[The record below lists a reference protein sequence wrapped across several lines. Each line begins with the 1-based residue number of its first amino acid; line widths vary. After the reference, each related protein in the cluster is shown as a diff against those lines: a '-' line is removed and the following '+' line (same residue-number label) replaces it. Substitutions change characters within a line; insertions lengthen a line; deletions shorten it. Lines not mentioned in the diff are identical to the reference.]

1 MRLLLLLA
9 CMCSVAL
16 AEEGEFVLAGTW
28 KAQLVGAL
36 PLAPSI
42 DKAHLDPGIS
52 PAAKAAVAPE
62 FDDAAWSAVEV
73 PSNWERYGGEWKN
86 ADGEAVFRRWI
97 ELPSGSAGKDFELCL
112 GAIDDFDVTFVNGE
126 QVGKV
131 DKSVLGF
138 WVFQRS
144 YRIPGRLVKDGRN
157 LIAVR
162 VFDHFGGGGFTG
174 PKDKMILRLAK

>member
-36 PLAPSI
+36 PAAPSI
-42 DKAHLDPGIS
+42 DKAHIDPGIS
-52 PAAKAAVAPE
+52 AAAKAAVALD
-62 FDDAAWSAVEV
+62 FDDATWATVEV
-73 PSNWERYGGEWKN
+73 PKNWEGYGGEWSK

-97 ELPSGSAGKDFELCL
+97 DLPVGWEGKDFELCL
-112 GAIDDFDVTFVNGE
+112 GAIDDFDVTFVNGV
-126 QVGKV
+126 QVGQV
-131 DKSVLGF
+131 DKNTLGF
-138 WVFQRS
+138 WAYQRC
-144 YRIPGRLVKDGRN
+144 YRIPGHLLKNGRN

-174 PKDKMILRLAK
+174 PKEKMVLRLLK